1 MGLSTQRG
9 ARAWPAPVTSWQ
21 GRHCNCLHC
30 GDGEA
35 GYAPGESWSA
45 GPARSRDGGI
55 HKVPVGIGQRRSG
68 SAGGKSIL
76 RQAAWAHHRAGHGES
91 AGADPG
97 HRGDPRPGGRQRGPR
112 TWPRI
117 QVGPQS
123 CQLGVAGPG
132 GRKACGGHGSG
143 YFPWP
148 ESGHTRPLGRASQG
162 GDAQGPVPQGF
173 SGGPVPCCRRRHPVV
188 RRTRQRCRAAKATQG
203 GPLQAA
209 HPAPFRLV
217 PQNSGTEGSL
227 KKWGLVSCPWCR
239 HFTAAGGSLRG
250 GGIVHGGPPCAVCRG
265 SAHLRKAAQEMSA
278 QLSEEAMA
286 EATASSAAHSSG
298 RDEGWGGGR
307 VAGC

>member
-132 GRKACGGHGSG
+132 GRKPCGGHGSG
-143 YFPWP
+143 YVPWP

-162 GDAQGPVPQGF
+162 
-173 SGGPVPCCRRRHPVV
+173 
-188 RRTRQRCRAAKATQG
+188 AT
-203 GPLQAA
+203 P
-209 HPAPFRLV
+209 R
-217 PQNSGTEGSL
+217 
-227 KKWGLVSCPWCR
+227 GL
-239 HFTAAGGSLRG
+239 SLRVSRG
-250 GGIVHGGPPCAVCRG
+250 TCALLSPASPRG
-265 SAHLRKAAQEMSA
+265 QAYPSALQSGQGHPRGAPLVLQP
-278 QLSEEAMA
+278 QII
-286 EATASSAAHSSG
+286 SG
-298 RDEGWGGGR
+298 RFR
-307 VAGC
+307 NARAH

>member
-1 MGLSTQRG
+1 MGLATQRG

-35 GYAPGESWSA
+35 GYAPGESWGA
-45 GPARSRDGGI
+45 GPARARAGGI
-55 HKVPVGIGQRRSG
+55 HKVPVGNGQRRSG

-173 SGGPVPCCRRRHPVV
+173 SGDLCPAVAGVTPWSGVPVS
-188 RRTRQRCRAAKATQG
+188 AAERPRPPKG
-203 GPLQAA
+203 GP
-209 HPAPFRLV
+209 FRQHTLGPYRVV
-217 PQNSGTEGSL
+217 PQRSGTEGGL
-227 KKWGLVSCPWCR
+227 KRWGFVRCPWCLS
-239 HFTAAGGSLRG
+239 FTAARWQPKGRG
-250 GGIVHGGPPCAVCRG
+250 
-265 SAHLRKAAQEMSA
+265 
-278 QLSEEAMA
+278 
-286 EATASSAAHSSG
+286 TSG
-298 RDEGWGGGR
+298 QSTLESKG
-307 VAGC
+307 